1 MFIFVSRHFF
11 VLKKKKDVKVKGRS
25 LRNVWSP
32 ALNTKV
38 VKDWKRDKVTELLKE
53 IMVNATHKFRGSLIT
68 FWQTVLLS
76 MA

>member
-11 VLKKKKDVKVKGRS
+11 VLKKKKDVKVTGRS

-38 VKDWKRDKVTELLKE
+38 VKDWKRDKVTELRKE
-53 IMVNATHKFRGSLIT
+53 IMLNATHKFRGSLIT
-68 FWQTVLLS
+68 FW
-76 MA
+76 